1 MVALKQIRS
10 TIKNIVEQIRSTI
23 RERLDEPCPEP
34 YDYVKCPDCNR
45 RMYFR
50 DVFEHYFVKHLE
62 IRERLTE
69 NRENDNS
76 KSSTTH
82 EHKVRKRDL
91 LDSYELDRPSD
102 QEDDGNELP
111 KPDKKYSELKEK
123 RLRSKWNNVIEKL
136 EERGEVKVSKN
147 QHKGGLRGNH
157 IVRRFEQVAKRLD
170 IEVETEYGDSCSR
183 IKKV

>member
-10 TIKNIVEQIRSTI
+10 TIKNVEKRIRSTI
-23 RERLDEPCPEP
+23 REKLDEPIPEA
-34 YDYVKCPDCNR
+34 YDEVNCPDCNR

-62 IRERLTE
+62 IGEELTE

-76 KSSTTH
+76 NSSNSQ

-91 LDSYELDRPSD
+91 LDSYELDRPTQPD
-102 QEDDGNELP
+102 TRENELP
-111 KPDKKYSELKEK
+111 EATGRNSELKEK
-123 RLRSKWNNVIEKL
+123 RLRSKWKNVIEKL
-136 EERGEVKVSKN
+136 EECGEVKVSKN